1 MEVKELTTEQL
12 RQFEAIVD
20 DFEKCRGLSQEEKEL
35 LIKQIMS
42 DTFMD
47 LRCDWAFKHL
57 LRDNTILKMLL
68 NDVLPE
74 EIDEV
79 ELLPNEVDRFFSDDK
94 NATMD
99 VVCRSHKPREK
110 SFIVEI
116 QRKRQRS
123 LRDRMLYYG
132 AASLAKQVKRG
143 EPYRKLQPVYVICFL
158 DEVYQH
164 TADQLVYNYS
174 LREES
179 TGELY
184 SDLLRIYF
192 FELPRLQKENMKGLS
207 PMEGWLF
214 LLRNLHNF
222 ADTPEGMDKHFEP
235 VVQAARMKDM
245 PSKEQLQYF
254 RAMISEET
262 KQDYYLGGYDAGIE
276 EGMQKGMEKGREE
289 GRAEERRANAKAF
302 LDAGFPAE
310 TVSAVLGI
318 SLEELAKL

>member
-1 MEVKELTTEQL
+1 MTPEQL

-20 DFEKCRGLSQEEKEL
+20 EFEKCRGMSREEKQL

-57 LRDNTILKMLL
+57 LQDKGILKMLL

-99 VVCRSHKPREK
+99 VVCRNHRPMEK
-110 SFIVEI
+110 TFIVEI

-132 AASLAKQVKRG
+132 AASLTRQVRRG
-143 EPYRKLQPVYVICFL
+143 EPYRKLQPVYVVCFL
-158 DEVYQH
+158 DEEYQH
-164 TADQLVYNYS
+164 SVPQLVYRYS
-174 LREES
+174 MREE
-179 TGELY
+179 TTNETY

-192 FELPRLQKENMKGLS
+192 F
-207 PMEGWLF
+207 
-214 LLRNLHNF
+214 
-222 ADTPEGMDKHFEP
+222 
-235 VVQAARMKDM
+235 
-245 PSKEQLQYF
+245 
-254 RAMISEET
+254 
-262 KQDYYLGGYDAGIE
+262 
-276 EGMQKGMEKGREE
+276 
-289 GRAEERRANAKAF
+289 
-302 LDAGFPAE
+302 
-310 TVSAVLGI
+310 
-318 SLEELAKL
+318 